1 MLGATIRTVEGVL
14 EVVMADNDSNSF
26 LWFLAG
32 LGFGAIAGM
41 AAGLGAML
49 YITFETKLVWTWYV
63 LVGTL
68 VTLAA
73 GSLMS
78 LFGKAAPEN
87 S

>member
-1 MLGATIRTVEGVL
+1 L
-14 EVVMADNDSNSF
+14 SF
-26 LWFLAG
+26 YNPRANA
-32 LGFGAIAGM
+32 FGAIAGM
-41 AAGLGAML
+41 AAGLAAML